1 MAYILLLDAGKI
13 WWALLLENLFT
24 FLTANEHLVLFT
36 WREGLSM
43 RDRVVKVELIR
54 PTA

>member
-1 MAYILLLDAGKI
+1 LLLDAGKI

-24 FLTANEHLVLFT
+24 VLTANEHLVFFT
-36 WREGLSM
+36 WRKGLSM
-43 RDRVVKVELIR
+43 RDRVVRVELIR